1 MEMRAMTAD
10 EQHRVECDLERA
22 ALRKEVDAHA
32 KQLASH
38 DRDLVAI
45 KTKLASWSALGAIL
59 GSLLGK
65 LIP

>member
-1 MEMRAMTAD
+1 MTAD

-22 ALRKEVDAHA
+22 SLRKDVDGHGVRIADA
-32 KQLASH
+32 EKSI
-38 DRDLVAI
+38 VAI
-45 KTKLASWSALGAIL
+45 KTKLATWSAAGAIL